1 MKHTPDKPAAV
12 FRSLRSAIPVILSL
26 VMLPIGTAADK
37 EPPKLQPITPV
48 EPGLQFARLF
58 NDHMVLQR
66 GMPVKIW
73 GWAMAGETVTVA
85 FAGQT
90 VPATAG
96 GDGRWVATL
105 KPLEASSEGRELC
118 ASSGAAEV
126 TIKDV
131 LVGEVWLLG
140 GQSNMSFP
148 LWVRNDGFT
157 AKDAE
162 AHPEYAVIR
171 SVATLHG
178 EFADPPYD
186 KLDWIQKEPQKE
198 LPFKREWVVFG
209 PHCIQLHAPPVSAFG
224 FFFARNLFDQ
234 LKVPVGLI
242 DTSVGGTLA
251 HYWAPAAAQQNI
263 PDLAPFFKEP
273 IWTPACLYNSTIWPI
288 RDLTLRGTWFYL
300 GENNSMT
307 KPLSIFEPTYR
318 AVIASWRQTF
328 GMPEMPFGIV
338 QTASCGSGK
347 NVYGPGSNNLVQESQ
362 LRIHRSTPHTGIVV
376 TTDEVH
382 GDLHIIRKQSHGERA
397 VRWAMAEV
405 YPKSLPAGKRPP
417 TWGTPVFK
425 SAETKDNKL
434 IVRMA
439 TMDGEALV
447 LKGEPAGFVVAG
459 DDKLFHEANA
469 EVVDKTTVV
478 LTSDKVAKPVAA
490 RFGWSGTPYINLW
503 TESGLPVSPFRT
515 DDWPLQ

>member
-1 MKHTPDKPAAV
+1 MQLILTHN
-12 FRSLRSAIPVILSL
+12 FISSSCFLSALAS
-26 VMLPIGTAADK
+26 AADK
-37 EPPKLQPITPV
+37 EPPKLLPITPV

-66 GMPVKIW
+66 GMPVKVW
-73 GWAMAGETVTVA
+73 GWAKAGETVTVG

-96 GDGRWVATL
+96 DDGRWVATL
-105 KPLEASSEGRELC
+105 KPLEASSEGRELT
-118 ASSGAAEV
+118 ASSGGAKV

-162 AHPEYAVIR
+162 AHPEYGVIR

-224 FFFARNLFDQ
+224 FFFAKNLYDQ

-251 HYWAPAAAQQNI
+251 HYWAPAARSRTLPNLNRFSKRRFGR
-263 PDLAPFFKEP
+263 P
-273 IWTPACLYNSTIWPI
+273 PACT
-288 RDLTLRGTWFYL
+288 
-300 GENNSMT
+300 
-307 KPLSIFEPTYR
+307 
-318 AVIASWRQTF
+318 
-328 GMPEMPFGIV
+328 
-338 QTASCGSGK
+338 TAPSG
-347 NVYGPGSNNLVQESQ
+347 
-362 LRIHRSTPHTGIVV
+362 RS
-376 TTDEVH
+376 
-382 GDLHIIRKQSHGERA
+382 
-397 VRWAMAEV
+397 
-405 YPKSLPAGKRPP
+405 
-417 TWGTPVFK
+417 
-425 SAETKDNKL
+425 
-434 IVRMA
+434 A
-439 TMDGEALV
+439 T
-447 LKGEPAGFVVAG
+447 
-459 DDKLFHEANA
+459 
-469 EVVDKTTVV
+469 
-478 LTSDKVAKPVAA
+478 
-490 RFGWSGTPYINLW
+490 
-503 TESGLPVSPFRT
+503 
-515 DDWPLQ
+515 

>member
-1 MKHTPDKPAAV
+1 MKHTSDKLPAF
-12 FRSLRSAIPVILSL
+12 FRSLRPAITVFLSL
-26 VMLPIGTAADK
+26 GMLSVSAAAEN

-66 GMPVKIW
+66 GMPVKVW
-73 GWAMAGETVTVA
+73 GWAKVGETVTVG

-90 VPATAG
+90 APATAG
-96 GDGRWVATL
+96 DDGRWVATL
-105 KPLEASSEGRELC
+105 KPLEASSEGRELT
-118 ASSGAAEV
+118 ASGGTAKV

-162 AHPEYAVIR
+162 AHPEYGVIR
-171 SVATLHG
+171 CVATLHG

-251 HYWAPAAAQQNI
+251 HYWAPADTQKNI
-263 PDLAPFFKEP
+263 AELEPFFKEA
-273 IWTPACLYNSTIWPI
+273 IWFPGCLYNSTIWPI

-362 LRIHRSTPHTGIVV
+362 LRIHRTTPHTGIVV

-382 GDLHIIRKQSHGERA
+382 GDLHIMRKQSHGERA

-405 YPKSLPAGKRPP
+405 YAKSQPRGQKPK

-425 SAETKDNKL
+425 TAEVKGDRL
-434 IVRMA
+434 IVKFE
-439 TMDGEALV
+439 TMGGEG
-447 LKGEPAGFVVAG
+447 LKLSGTPAGFVVAG
-459 DDKLFHEANA
+459 EDKQFYEAQA
-469 EVVDKTTVV
+469 ELVDKTTVAV
-478 LTSDKVAKPVAA
+478 WSGKVTKPVAA

-503 TESGLPVSPFRT
+503 TESDLPVSPFRT
-515 DDWPLQ
+515 DDWE